1 MFAYIYSFTLA
12 LIGLILLLIIY
23 MRQESNEDLKGK
35 NTQSKVDNS
44 SDFGD
49 LHTKREET
57 QSFKLLPEISEES
70 IEVGLSDLKF
80 SKETLREG
88 EDVKVYATIINKKD
102 RLRNK
107 AVVFYY
113 VPNAVDDEEDLS
125 QYAQEKFEIYREF
138 IDNLGRGET
147 KEIVFDWA
155 VKKDAKTIFVQA
167 EKPYVKKQYEP
178 VKKEEPPESTKW
190 LLISF
195 FTFFLSLICWLS
207 GILVPVAI
215 ILFIAFI
222 YAQIRFWYSTKT
234 Q

>member
-1 MFAYIYSFTLA
+1 ME
-12 LIGLILLLIIY
+12 GLIILVLIFLYIIFIIIIGIIY
-23 MRQESNEDLKGK
+23 ERNK
-35 NTQSKVDNS
+35 TQSKVDNS

-167 EKPYVKKQYEP
+167 ESLTEEQQKIAQDLMESQELEQFAQHLEKKGL
-178 VKKEEPPESTKW
+178 KFMKW
-190 LLISF
+190 GTILWIVGLIIVIISLIF
-195 FTFFLSLICWLS
+195 ILSLF
-207 GILVPVAI
+207 
-215 ILFIAFI
+215 LFP
-222 YAQIRFWYSTKT
+222 
-234 Q
+234 